1 MVNKEKE
8 IIVRP
13 KETLL
18 GVHICG
24 GASQFVC
31 AFVDKFVCQGSLSAE
46 VYVRKSQVCPIRPIQ
61 GGTYSPLPLLFKKE
75 KNKLEKHSSM
85 KTKTISSFDTSIM
98 IHRLYILFE
107 DNAIIYHLTP

>member
-46 VYVRKSQVCPIRPIQ
+46 VYVRKSQVCQIRPIQ
-61 GGTYSPLPLLFKKE
+61 GGTYSPLQKGKE
-75 KNKLEKHSSM
+75 QVR
-85 KTKTISSFDTSIM
+85 KTLQHENQDDYFFRHINYDTWI
-98 IHRLYILFE
+98 IHFVRR
-107 DNAIIYHLTP
+107 